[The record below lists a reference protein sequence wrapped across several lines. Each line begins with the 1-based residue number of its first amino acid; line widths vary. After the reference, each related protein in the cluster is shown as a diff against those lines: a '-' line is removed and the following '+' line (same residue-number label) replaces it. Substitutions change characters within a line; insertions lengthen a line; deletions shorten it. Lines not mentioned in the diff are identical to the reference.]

1 MSTFAFCNII
11 IVPKQLN
18 LGIFVIIGVHNG
30 NYIVGFQLNFHP
42 KKQVKTPKDDIDVTS
57 IQNTLLQKNASQL
70 DFVSQFQSL
79 FDDIS
84 KEISKELFNSQYKET
99 PLLKKLKD
107 LQTKASKAKTTEE
120 ITAIR
125 KSLDDL
131 VAQTNNTKNI
141 KAAEQLGIN
150 SLISKK

>member
-1 MSTFAFCNII
+1 M
-11 IVPKQLN
+11 
-18 LGIFVIIGVHNG
+18 
-30 NYIVGFQLNFHP
+30 
-42 KKQVKTPKDDIDVTS
+42 
-57 IQNTLLQKNASQL
+57 QKNASQL

>member
-1 MSTFAFCNII
+1 M
-11 IVPKQLN
+11 
-18 LGIFVIIGVHNG
+18 
-30 NYIVGFQLNFHP
+30 GFKLNFHQ

-107 LQTKASKAKTTEE
+107 LQTKTSKAKTTEE